1 VTATLY
7 ERIDP
12 APYARVVPAAVKL
25 PEERIIPT
33 LLDPRLDPDRVLL
46 LPSDAP
52 VQPAHLDSM
61 PAPSAS
67 RAAVTAWAPGT
78 MTIRVDPVP
87 DRDSYLLVSENWYP
101 NWHAT
106 VDGHAALALRGDQT
120 FLSVPLPRGAREV
133 RLTYASASYRT
144 GKGITLA
151 SLAAVLLALAL
162 PAALRR
168 RRG

>member
-1 VTATLY
+1 M
-7 ERIDP
+7 
-12 APYARVVPAAVKL
+12 
-25 PEERIIPT
+25 
-33 LLDPRLDPDRVLL
+33 LL
-46 LPSDAP
+46 LPPDAP

-67 RAAVTAWAPGT
+67 HAAVTEWAPGN
-78 MTIRVDPVP
+78 MTVRVDPVP

-106 VDGHAALALRGDQT
+106 VDGQAAPTLRGDQT

-133 RLTYASASYRT
+133 QLRYASASYQA

-151 SLAAVLLALAL
+151 SLAAVLLALGL
-162 PAALRR
+162 PAVLRR